1 MNIIR
6 LNPLILI
13 GALVCL
19 FPDLACAQEAG
30 ENPAG
35 EEVFLRNKLSLY
47 AGYSWIPSGLDP
59 ETGQEEFLIA
69 PSIGFS
75 YEYWLTERWA
85 IGTYNDIEIIR
96 IQVEENEGSFL
107 ERENAVVLSLGATWE
122 ARPRWTLSLG
132 GGIETD
138 RNETLSI
145 VRFGTEYVLLEQ
157 NEWELSAG
165 LNYIWKD
172 IYDIFGIGFVL
183 GKKF

>member
-1 MNIIR
+1 MKIAR
-6 LNPLILI
+6 LNPLMLI
-13 GALVCL
+13 AGLL
-19 FPDLACAQEAG
+19 FMFPGSAWSQE
-30 ENPAG
+30 EEPSG
-35 EEVFLRNKLSLY
+35 EEAFKRHKLSLY

-75 YEYWLTERWA
+75 YEYWITERWA
-85 IGTYNDIEIIR
+85 IGTYNDMEIIR
-96 IQVEENEGSFL
+96 IQVEDNEGTFL

-122 ARPRWTLSLG
+122 ACPRWTLSLG

-138 RNETLSI
+138 RNETLSL
-145 VRFGTEYVLLEQ
+145 VRLGTEYVLLEQ

-172 IYDIFGIGFVL
+172 VYDIFGIGFVL